1 MTFSTS
7 LESGSL
13 KKASKSV
20 NDEQIS
26 IGNNLVGTFFSIEL
40 MKHVLE
46 ASTDEV
52 IGRHNFVGCL
62 DP

>member
-7 LESGSL
+7 LESRSL

-20 NDEQIS
+20 DDEQIS
-26 IGNNLVGTFFSIEL
+26 IRYNLVGTSFSIEL
-40 MKHVLE
+40 MSHVLE